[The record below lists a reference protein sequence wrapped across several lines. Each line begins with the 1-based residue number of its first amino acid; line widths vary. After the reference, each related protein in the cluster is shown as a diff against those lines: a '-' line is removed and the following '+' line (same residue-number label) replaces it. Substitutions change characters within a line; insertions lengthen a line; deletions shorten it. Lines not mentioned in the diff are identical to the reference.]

1 MFLNH
6 LMTNQPKSCWNCAYQ
21 QIGGKTF
28 LGICT
33 FFATRG
39 KDNKEIPP
47 AVVDVGCKHWK
58 LRPPKAEPPLEDP
71 DA

>member
-1 MFLNH
+1 
-6 LMTNQPKSCWNCAYQ
+6 MTNSPKSCWNCFYQ

-33 FFATRG
+33 YFATAG
-39 KDNKEIPP
+39 KENKEIPP
-47 AVVDVGCKHWK
+47 AMVDVGCKQWK
-58 LRPPKAEPPLEDP
+58 LRPPKDEKPIEDP